1 MKKILVTGAGGFI
14 GSHLTE
20 FLSKKNFNV
29 TAFDRYNPFGS
40 FGWLDT
46 IEKKNKIKFVLGDIR
61 DFDSVNNVIKNQDIV
76 IHLAALIGIPYSYV
90 SPSGYL
96 KTNVDGTYNVLEA
109 SRRNNVKQ
117 VLITS
122 TSETYGTSQTNKI
135 SEKHPLSAQSPYA
148 ATKIAADHLALSYF
162 RSFNTPVKIIRPFN
176 TYGPRQSLRAVIPT
190 IICQAIKSKFIKI
203 GNLNTS
209 RDLTYVEDTCSAFYN
224 ILKSKSLFGEV
235 VNVGSDNNFTILDL
249 INKVSKILNKKL
261 VIKKMPNR
269 VRPLKSEVFR
279 LRCDNKKI
287 YKMTD
292 WKPLFNNN
300 DFDRGLE
307 MTVNWFNDKNNLKFY
322 NKKILNSYN
331 V

>member
-1 MKKILVTGAGGFI
+1 MK
-14 GSHLTE
+14 
-20 FLSKKNFNV
+20 
-29 TAFDRYNPFGS
+29 
-40 FGWLDT
+40 
-46 IEKKNKIKFVLGDIR
+46 KKNKIKFVLGDIR

-224 ILKSKSLFGEV
+224 ILKSRSLFGEV